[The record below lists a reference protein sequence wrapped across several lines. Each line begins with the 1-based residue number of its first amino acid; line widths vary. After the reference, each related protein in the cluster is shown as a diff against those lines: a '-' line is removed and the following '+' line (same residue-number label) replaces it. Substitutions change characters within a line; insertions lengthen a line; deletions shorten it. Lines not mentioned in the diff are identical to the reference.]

1 MTLHIF
7 RSLSEKKRL
16 TKCVAFLCFF
26 SFCLQANAEKKKIMV
41 GKFSQGHFSDWKAEK
56 FSGET
61 EYAIVKDG
69 ETNVLQGSSKN
80 SASGLGKEQKIDLW
94 QTPILNWR
102 WKIENR
108 LPMRNETTKE
118 GDDYPVRLYV
128 IIDGGLLFWKSKA
141 VNYVWSR
148 GVTKGSAWPN
158 AFAKKNVVMISLR
171 DATDETGVWYEEKR
185 NILKDLQQYI
195 DPNIRYI
202 DGIALMTDTD
212 NTHSF
217 VNGFYGD
224 IYFTQP

>member
-1 MTLHIF
+1 MT
-7 RSLSEKKRL
+7 SVASAEEKK
-16 TKCVAFLCFF
+16 VV
-26 SFCLQANAEKKKIMV
+26 I
-41 GKFSQGHFSDWKAEK
+41 GKFSKGHFSDWKEEK
-56 FSGET
+56 FSGRT
-61 EYAIVKDG
+61 EYLIVNDNG
-69 ETNVLQGSSKN
+69 VNVLQGSSKD

-94 QTPILNWR
+94 QTPILHWR

-108 LPMRNETTKE
+108 LPIRNETTKE

-171 DATDETGVWYEEKR
+171 DATDDAGVWYEEKR
-185 NILKDLQQYI
+185 NILKDLQQYV
-195 DPNIRYI
+195 DPSIRYI

-217 VNGFYGD
+217 TNGFYGD